1 MKKLSI
7 FLLIATMPHAV
18 ITADATAFVVAFLF
32 FSHTCGKDVAK
43 LWDNLITGK
52 DETHG

>member
-32 FSHTCGKDVAK
+32 FSHTCGKDVIK
-43 LWDNLITGK
+43 FWNNLISK
-52 DETHG
+52 

>member
-32 FSHTCGKDVAK
+32 FSHTCGKDVVK
-43 LWDNLITGK
+43 YWEELLSK
-52 DETHG
+52 

>member
-18 ITADATAFVVAFLF
+18 ITADATAFVVAFVF
-32 FSHTCGKDVAK
+32 FSHTCGKDVVK
-43 LWDNLITGK
+43 LWDNLITGE

>member
-1 MKKLSI
+1 MKALSI
-7 FLLIATMPHAV
+7 ILLMITVIYAA

-32 FSHTCGKDVAK
+32 FSHTCGKDVIN
-43 LWDNLITGK
+43 LWDNLITGE